1 MSKKRKPLLNDNQ
14 TKAINHAN
22 GPLLVVAGAG
32 TGKTRVITE
41 RIKQLIE
48 NKGIGP
54 NEILALTF
62 TEKASSEMLDRV
74 GDIMPLG
81 YEEPWIYTFHSFADR
96 VLKAEG
102 LEIGIDPGY
111 KILPYSEQWLL
122 LRKNIFD
129 FDLKYFR
136 PLGNPT
142 KFISAILKFI
152 SRLQDENISPQELK
166 NFADNYSPQA
176 EDIEIQ
182 DAKTEKE
189 RWQELA
195 YIYEKYQELKMAGSK
210 FDFGDLIL
218 WTVKLFET
226 RPNKTNLST
235 FW

>member
-129 FDLKYFR
+129 
-136 PLGNPT
+136 LG
-142 KFISAILKFI
+142 
-152 SRLQDENISPQELK
+152 
-166 NFADNYSPQA
+166 
-176 EDIEIQ
+176 
-182 DAKTEKE
+182 
-189 RWQELA
+189 
-195 YIYEKYQELKMAGSK
+195 
-210 FDFGDLIL
+210 
-218 WTVKLFET
+218 
-226 RPNKTNLST
+226 
-235 FW
+235 